1 VATFSLD
8 RNLHLSLVTFI
19 KTSLVAAGY
28 TGITYVKDFP
38 KDELI
43 VLESTGKIDEVVVPA
58 LSIVGQTFEDGERL
72 GLGEDTMWTYGM
84 FSVFIYGLTRGQ
96 EIDIRSTLRQYFND
110 SRPIVYDFSLVG
122 YSIGATSA
130 TTLGTM
136 EFSAINSRSVAVAS
150 ANKALENGGLIS
162 FRAETT
168 RSSVNA

>member
-1 VATFSLD
+1 MATFSLN

-28 TGITYVKDFP
+28 TGITYVENFP

-43 VLESTGKIDEVVVPA
+43 VMESSGKIDEIVVPA
-58 LSIVGQTFEDGERL
+58 LSVVGHSDEDGERL

-110 SRPIVYDFSLVG
+110 NRPTVYDFSAVG

-130 TTLGTM
+130 TTLGKM
-136 EFSAINSRSVAVAS
+136 EFSAINSRSVAVVS

-162 FRAETT
+162 FRVETT